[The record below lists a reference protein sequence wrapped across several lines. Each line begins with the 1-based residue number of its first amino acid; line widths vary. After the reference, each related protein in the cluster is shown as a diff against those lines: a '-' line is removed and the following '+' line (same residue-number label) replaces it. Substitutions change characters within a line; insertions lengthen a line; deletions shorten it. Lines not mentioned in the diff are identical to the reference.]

1 MFGWNNL
8 PVTCC
13 SDDRLNKFMGY
24 NMSDAGMEMSDGHMK
39 DTFDVNA
46 QTAMIWLYKGC
57 GERET
62 NESVVLSPARG
73 RLESPV

>member
-1 MFGWNNL
+1 
-8 PVTCC
+8 
-13 SDDRLNKFMGY
+13 
-24 NMSDAGMEMSDGHMK
+24 MSDAGMEMSDGHVK

-62 NESVVLSPARG
+62 NESVALSPARG
-73 RLESPV
+73 RLESPI